1 MAGTLMKL
9 REDSG
14 MKQMWDQFCRKN
26 YYVGE
31 LEWNEVVNDVAYVI
45 TEYILNS

>member
-1 MAGTLMKL
+1 
-9 REDSG
+9 
-14 MKQMWDQFCRKN
+14 MWDQFCRKN